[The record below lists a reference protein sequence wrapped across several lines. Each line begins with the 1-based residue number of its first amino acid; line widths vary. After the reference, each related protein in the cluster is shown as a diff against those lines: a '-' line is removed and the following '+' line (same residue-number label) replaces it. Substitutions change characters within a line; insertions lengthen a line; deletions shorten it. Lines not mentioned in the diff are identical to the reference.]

1 MAPARPGP
9 TRTAPPQ
16 RPPLFPFAGRYR
28 AYTLFDMTGALYLL
42 LGFLALRVV
51 WALGNGEAAWTAVLE
66 SFRHP
71 LYIAFH
77 ALALVGVI
85 FVGVRF
91 FRLFPKAQPPQLG
104 PLRPPP
110 AAVISAM
117 LYGAWIGVSVVF
129 SAILAG
135 GLF

>member
-1 MAPARPGP
+1 MAPAKPGP
-9 TRTAPPQ
+9 TRTAPPN
-16 RPPLFPFAGRYR
+16 RPPQFPFAGRYR
-28 AYTLFDMTGALYLL
+28 AYTLFDATGVLYLL

-51 WALGNGEAAWTAVLE
+51 WALGDGEAAWAAVLE

-71 LYIAFH
+71 LYLAFH
-77 ALALVGVI
+77 ALSLAAVI

-91 FRLFPKAQPPQLG
+91 FRLFPKANPPKIG

-110 AAVISAM
+110 APVITAV
-117 LYGAWIGVSVVF
+117 LYSAWIGLTLLF
-129 SAILAG
+129 TAILSG

>member
-1 MAPARPGP
+1 
-9 TRTAPPQ
+9 
-16 RPPLFPFAGRYR
+16 
-28 AYTLFDMTGALYLL
+28 MTGALYLL

-77 ALALVGVI
+77 ALALAGVI

-110 AAVISAM
+110 APVITAM